1 MSPDPNS
8 AAPVVPPDT
17 GDTRFLRLP
26 AERLLEDWKEAY
38 ERAEAYL
45 EALGLPSEERSSL
58 ATLAV
63 ERAAARPWPR
73 EARATAETLSAL
85 RDLLPE
91 AQCPGADLAPGPRRV
106 EPAVP
111 GGEPPAPRDGA
122 GEPKR
127 EEEDGSRRFRSMP
140 ALARASMAPHRFER
154 RGLRR
159 RISAIRRAGVGSH
172 AQGEADGHAVPPTET
187 ADPRRRRRLAPWA
200 RAAARRRSLLAL
212 LVLIPSLVA
221 SGSMANLLPH
231 QGSVPLEVAIVVCFG
246 ALFGWIS
253 IGFWTAAAGWIT
265 LLRRRDPFRITCP
278 DRDPS
283 PAQPLGGARTAV
295 VMPICDEPVER
306 VFAGLRATHQSLE
319 RTGLGACFDFFVL
332 SDTTDPGTWVRE
344 EEAWHDWRRDVGRP
358 EGIFYRR
365 RRVRVERKSGNIAD
379 FCRRWG
385 GAYRYMVV
393 LDADSVMAGETL
405 VRLVRMMET
414 HPDAGLIQTMPIAA
428 NRLSLFARLQQF
440 AHRLYG
446 PVFAAGMHF
455 WQLGDGHY
463 WGHNAIIRVKAFMAH
478 CGLPRLSGKP
488 PLGGEI
494 LSHDFVEAALLGR
507 GGWTLWLAY
516 DLPGSYEEIPPSL
529 LDELKRDRRWCQGN
543 LQHLRLLF
551 TEGFYGAHRA
561 LFLNGAL
568 SYVSAILW
576 FCFLALGSAAAIVG
590 VVREPDYFPHG
601 RSLFPEWPIWRPDWA
616 LWLLAAT
623 LVILFLPKL
632 LGVSLVLLRGR
643 NGRAF
648 GGGGRLCASVCCE
661 ILASSL
667 LAPIRM
673 VFHTKFVITN
683 LMGRTVTWRSHGRGE
698 SETTWTEAIR
708 AHGTSTV
715 VASTWGLGM
724 HWLDPAYFW
733 WLTPIVAALIVSV
746 PLSVLA
752 SRVSMGERAR
762 RLGLFLIPEETSPPR
777 ELRELA
783 QNLEVGE
790 RRARDLP
797 AAERDGFVRA
807 VVDPRI
813 NALHLALLGPHRS
826 LRPSIQADRLA
837 LVSLALACGPG
848 ALDARARRTLLMDPE
863 RLAFLHAAVWA
874 LPGEQAR
881 PWGRPA
887 RAAPGPAPADSSPR
901 TGERPAP
908 AARVAPAHPALA
920 SG

>member
-1 MSPDPNS
+1 
-8 AAPVVPPDT
+8 
-17 GDTRFLRLP
+17 
-26 AERLLEDWKEAY
+26 
-38 ERAEAYL
+38 
-45 EALGLPSEERSSL
+45 
-58 ATLAV
+58 
-63 ERAAARPWPR
+63 
-73 EARATAETLSAL
+73 
-85 RDLLPE
+85 
-91 AQCPGADLAPGPRRV
+91 
-106 EPAVP
+106 
-111 GGEPPAPRDGA
+111 
-122 GEPKR
+122 
-127 EEEDGSRRFRSMP
+127 
-140 ALARASMAPHRFER
+140 
-154 RGLRR
+154 
-159 RISAIRRAGVGSH
+159 
-172 AQGEADGHAVPPTET
+172 
-187 ADPRRRRRLAPWA
+187 
-200 RAAARRRSLLAL
+200 
-212 LVLIPSLVA
+212 
-221 SGSMANLLPH
+221 
-231 QGSVPLEVAIVVCFG
+231 
-246 ALFGWIS
+246 
-253 IGFWTAAAGWIT
+253 
-265 LLRRRDPFRITCP
+265 
-278 DRDPS
+278 
-283 PAQPLGGARTAV
+283 
-295 VMPICDEPVER
+295 
-306 VFAGLRATHQSLE
+306 
-319 RTGLGACFDFFVL
+319 
-332 SDTTDPGTWVRE
+332 
-344 EEAWHDWRRDVGRP
+344 
-358 EGIFYRR
+358 
-365 RRVRVERKSGNIAD
+365 
-379 FCRRWG
+379 
-385 GAYRYMVV
+385 
-393 LDADSVMAGETL
+393 
-405 VRLVRMMET
+405 
-414 HPDAGLIQTMPIAA
+414 
-428 NRLSLFARLQQF
+428 
-440 AHRLYG
+440 
-446 PVFAAGMHF
+446 
-455 WQLGDGHY
+455 
-463 WGHNAIIRVKAFMAH
+463 MAH

-516 DLPGSYEEIPPSL
+516 DLPGSYEEIPSCL

-576 FCFLALGSAAAIVG
+576 FCFLALGTTAAIVG

-623 LVILFLPKL
+623 LVILFLPKI

-643 NGRAF
+643 NGHAF
-648 GGGGRLCASVCCE
+648 GGSGRLFASVLCE
-661 ILASSL
+661 VLASSL

-698 SETTWTEAIR
+698 SETTWTDAIR
-708 AHGTSTV
+708 AHGMSTV

-777 ELRELA
+777 ELRELT
-783 QNLEVGE
+783 QNLEVAE
-790 RRARDLP
+790 RRVRDLP
-797 AAERDGFVRA
+797 AAEHDGFVRA